1 MPVILYVD
9 DDAASRW
16 TMRKLLEHLG
26 YEIVVAS
33 SGHEALNLIRERD
46 IALAIIDYM
55 MPGMHGLDLFKQIQ
69 KCSPETRSIFLT
81 GYLTPES
88 TEAALRAG
96 VERVVAKPMG
106 VEMLVPLLSEYL
118 GENRPAGRSV
128 V

>member
-9 DDAASRW
+9 DDEASRW

-33 SGHEALNLIRERD
+33 SGHEALRLIRQRD
-46 IALAIIDYM
+46 FALAIIDYL
-55 MPGMHGLDLFKQIQ
+55 MPGMHGLDLFRQIQ

-88 TEAALRAG
+88 TAAALQAG
-96 VERVVAKPMG
+96 VERVVAKPLG
-106 VEMLVPLLSEYL
+106 VDMLVPLLKEYL
-118 GENRPAGRSV
+118 GEVSPRERSV